1 MLLGRKNLSRSR
13 PAPCAFIQCWNLAAG
28 TEYGSRGEACA
39 AASQL
44 QQQQRH
50 QTYRELPLYSR
61 SMKPGCSWRTLTRTR
76 TLCQLLAGLV
86 ALTVIFHA
94 ASCGFFFCIRFPRAL
109 EFPHDMY
116 HDIRDIYI
124 LAGMGLHTQL
134 CLSSARPH
142 HKVDSVDVWHDAM
155 TRSLFCAECLG
166 M

>member
-1 MLLGRKNLSRSR
+1 MAAEVR
-13 PAPCAFIQCWNLAAG
+13 PAPQHRSCSSSS
-28 TEYGSRGEACA
+28 GS
-39 AASQL
+39 
-44 QQQQRH
+44 

-61 SMKPGCSWRTLTRTR
+61 SMKSGWSWRTLTRTR

-124 LAGMGLHTQL
+124 LAGMVLHTQL
-134 CLSSARPH
+134 CLAISKSPA
-142 HKVDSVDVWHDAM
+142 KGGL
-155 TRSLFCAECLG
+155 T
-166 M
+166 